1 MPRRG
6 SRPIIQLIGNL
17 AKIAIPLA
25 VIAYGSMW
33 FLNRDATPH
42 GELRVSTSV
51 PGAEVH
57 VDGKQ
62 TGALS
67 DTVLFDVPVGR
78 RLITVRAPGYIS
90 EPEVAI
96 VEIQEGRMSAASFLL
111 RDSAQVVK
119 SDKIVGRG
127 GVRQE
132 IFAETDQTMRSIPA
146 APPRT
151 SLLDFSDPSVEEQ
164 AGWARD
170 NYTDV
175 KPANPQPQPRMESS
189 SSTTPAAVT
198 DADRQSLIGTQ
209 ITVTS
214 EPPGAVILV
223 NGARTT
229 NSTPHTFRG
238 LDRGYYVFS
247 LELEGHL
254 AKPDSIEIVLGES
267 NQSELAAFSLEP
279 LQKLPVP
286 QLSVSTKPLAAGI
299 RVNGAAV
306 GIGSARVNA
315 DYGSCVIEFADVP
328 GYRTPEPVQISIT
341 ADHPDHEFVGTYE
354 RLTGSAMLAVV
365 PNEEFPRFDGKKL
378 RIFVDNELILDG
390 PADKFDATLLGSLYP
405 GERAIRVVYEDL
417 VVEDIV
423 RLIDGQV
430 AEATM
435 RIDAMFGKRKL
446 KLKVRTDIPLE
457 KWQARYKKSNVLTQS

>member
-25 VIAYGSMW
+25 IIAYGAMW
-33 FLNRDATPH
+33 FLNLDATPQ
-42 GELRVSTSV
+42 GELRISTSV

-57 VDGKQ
+57 IDGKQ

-67 DTVLFDVPVGR
+67 DTVLTDVPIGR

-96 VEIQEGRMSAASFLL
+96 VEIQQGRMSAASFVL

-132 IFAETDQTMRSIPA
+132 IFSDTDQAMRSIPA

-170 NYTDV
+170 SYTDP
-175 KPANPQPQPRMESS
+175 KPVNPQPRTESS
-189 SSTTPAAVT
+189 LPMAPDVIT
-198 DADRQSLIGTQ
+198 DADRQALLGTQ

-214 EPPGAVILV
+214 EPPGAAILV
-223 NGARTT
+223 NSARTT

-306 GIGSARVNA
+306 GIGSIRVSA
-315 DYGSCVIEFADVP
+315 DYGSCVIEFAEVP
-328 GYRTPEPVQISIT
+328 GYRTPDPVQISIT
-341 ADHPDHEFVGTYE
+341 ADHPDHEIIGTYE
-354 RLTGSAMLAVV
+354 RLSGSAMLAVV

-457 KWQARYKKSNVLTQS
+457 KWQARYKKSSVLTQS